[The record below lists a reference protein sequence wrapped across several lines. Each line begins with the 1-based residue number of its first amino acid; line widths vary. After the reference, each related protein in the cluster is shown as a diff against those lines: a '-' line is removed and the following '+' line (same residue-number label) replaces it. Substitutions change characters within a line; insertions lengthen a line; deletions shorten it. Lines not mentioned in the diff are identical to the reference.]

1 MRTNR
6 ALVASFVLLLLPA
19 PAVLAQQPAK
29 EAGPVRPRLG
39 LVLSGGGARG
49 AAHVGVLKVL
59 EEIHVPVDLIAGAS
73 MGSIV
78 GGLYATGMSPQEM
91 EDALATMD
99 WEGSFED
106 KVPRFDRPFRRKFDE
121 ASFLTKVTFGFE
133 KGRVAFPTGL
143 VQGQKLNFILRQLT
157 LPSALVDD
165 FDKLNIPYR
174 AIATDV
180 ASGERIILKNGNI
193 AEAMRASMAFPGLF
207 APVEMDGRLL
217 VDGGVTENFPVE
229 TARKAGAEV
238 LVAVNIG
245 TPPATK
251 AQLNSMLKILNQVTS
266 AATSRNVE
274 ESKAAIGPQD
284 VFIEPDL
291 GDVTFISF
299 TRVRDA
305 VKYGEKAARLQIEQ
319 LKKFSVPEAEY
330 RAWRERT
337 RRKPA
342 PAPQI
347 AAIELVNPSPVPD
360 ARILAMVKS
369 KPGPLDLKVLEG
381 DLFQINSLGEFDV
394 VDYRIV
400 RKDSRDVLQ
409 IVIKDRAWGRTSVRF
424 GINLQSDFQGNSGF
438 ELVADVT
445 RTSVNKLGAEWRL
458 IGGIGQAALL
468 TGEFFQPVK
477 AGSPFFVAPR
487 VSWLTQSNQTP
498 VVGMAGTGLATYREK
513 QWLAALD
520 AGVGDGKFV
529 ELRAGV
535 KAGHLW
541 ADPTNTDTELLS
553 SESVSR
559 GAVSMR
565 FTADSRDN
573 VPFPRKGFIVFAIMD
588 WQTPALGAD
597 VSSRRLSAQGL
608 AAFST
613 GKYTLQVVMA
623 GGSPVGTDLKYYDY
637 FQLGGFR
644 RLSGYGLNTLA
655 GPYMG
660 FGSLTLLREVGKLP
674 SLIGG
679 GVFLGASLE
688 AGNTWN
694 VGSDVSLSY
703 LKTAGSLFLG
713 GETPLGPVYVGY
725 GLGERGHSAL
735 YFQLGVAF

>member
-1 MRTNR
+1 MFRVFSAGA
-6 ALVASFVLLLLPA
+6 ALLFFSTQ
-19 PAVLAQQPAK
+19 AVLAQFPRDGDPA
-29 EAGPVRPRLG
+29 RPKLG

-99 WEGSFED
+99 WDGSFED
-106 KVPRFDRPFRRKFDE
+106 KVPRFEKPFRRKFDE
-121 ASFLTKVTFGFE
+121 ASFLTKLTFGIE
-133 KGRVAFPTGL
+133 NGHAAFPTGL

-180 ASGERIILKNGNI
+180 ASGERIVLAKGNV

-229 TARKAGAEV
+229 TARQAGAQV

-245 TPPATK
+245 TPPAGK
-251 AQLNSMLKILNQVTS
+251 EKLNSLLKILNQVTS
-266 AATSRNVE
+266 AATARNVL

-284 VFIEPDL
+284 VLIEPDL
-291 GDVTFISF
+291 GDVTFIAF
-299 TRVRDA
+299 ARVRDA
-305 VKYGEKAARLQIEQ
+305 VAYGEKAARLQIEQ

-337 RRKPA
+337 RRKPSA
-342 PAPQI
+342 PFQI
-347 AAIELVNPSPVPD
+347 SSIELVNPSPVPD
-360 ARILAMVKS
+360 ARLLAMMKTR
-369 KPGPLDLKVLEG
+369 PGPLDLKVLEE
-381 DLFQINSLGEFDV
+381 DLSMINSLGEFDL

-400 RKDSRDVLQ
+400 RKDRQDVLL
-409 IVIKDRAWGRTSVRF
+409 ILIKDRAWGRTSARF
-424 GINLQSDFQGNSGF
+424 GIDLQSDFQGNSGF
-438 ELVADVT
+438 ELVVDVT
-445 RTSVNKLGAEWRL
+445 RTSVNKLGGEWRL
-458 IGGIGQAALL
+458 IAGIGQAAAV
-468 TGEFFQPVK
+468 TFEFFQPVK

-487 VSWLTQSNQTP
+487 VGWITQSDQTP
-498 VVGMAGTGLATYREK
+498 VEGVGGSGLVTYRAK
-513 QWLAALD
+513 QWLGSLD

-529 ELRAGV
+529 ELRLGLKV
-535 KAGHLW
+535 GHLW
-541 ADPTNTDTELLS
+541 ADPTNATTDLLS

-565 FTADSRDN
+565 LTADSRDN
-573 VPFPRKGFIVFAIMD
+573 VPFPRHGFALLSIMD

-597 VSSRRLSAQGL
+597 ESSRRLSATGL
-608 AAFST
+608 AAFSA
-613 GKYTLQVVMA
+613 GKYTLQVLA
-623 GGSPVGTDLKYYDY
+623 AAGSPVGTDLKYYDY

-660 FGSLTLLREVGKLP
+660 YGSLTLLREFGRLP

-679 GVFLGASLE
+679 GVYLGASLE
-688 AGNTWN
+688 SGNTWN
-694 VGSDVSLSY
+694 TGSDVSFSNV
-703 LKTAGSLFLG
+703 KTAGSLFLG
-713 GETPLGPVYVGY
+713 AETPLGPVYLGY
-725 GLGERGHSAL
+725 GLAGGGHSAL
-735 YFQLGVAF
+735 YFQVGVAF